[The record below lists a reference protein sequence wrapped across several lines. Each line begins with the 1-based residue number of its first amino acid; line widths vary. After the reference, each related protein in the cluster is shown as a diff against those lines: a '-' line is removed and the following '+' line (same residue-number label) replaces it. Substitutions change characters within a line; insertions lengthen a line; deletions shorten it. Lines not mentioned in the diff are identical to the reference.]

1 MGVEL
6 FHADRQTN
14 GRTDIQTG
22 MTKLVVAFRNSA
34 TVPNKKMK
42 VNWIGPIF
50 RRNCLLKHIVK
61 GKIGRWV
68 EVTEGRGIRRKQL
81 LDDRKETEKTVN

>member
-1 MGVEL
+1 
-6 FHADRQTN
+6 
-14 GRTDIQTG
+14 

-34 TVPNKKMK
+34 TAPNKKLK

-61 GKIGRWV
+61 EKIERGV

-81 LDDRKETEKTVN
+81 LDDGKETEKTVN